1 MGCCVSTPN
10 KPAIAPNHH
19 HPHSSSVRSNIP
31 HHSKAAPPPEEE
43 TVKEVL
49 SETPTPKPHVP
60 KIVEDDEEKKIGSNP
75 APIHKIRE
83 EENNINNN
91 NNNNNVDKL
100 ETPLMMITTT
110 TTEEVSEVSE
120 ICSLSESLS
129 TVTTEKR
136 EDEVRSPAKFRNRA
150 ISGERREIGRTP
162 ARRSDPSPGRVRSVP
177 GRERRPAVA
186 AEGRRRDLGESSGR
200 RSRSPATRA
209 AETGG
214 AGRAGVGR
222 SPSGRKTGKSP
233 VRERSEVNEKTRKPE
248 EDTWLSP
255 TTTNESLENPLVS
268 LECFIFL

>member
-10 KPAIAPNHH
+10 KSPIAPNHH
-19 HPHSSSVRSNIP
+19 HPHSSAVRSNTP

-60 KIVEDDEEKKIGSNP
+60 KIVEDEEEKKIGSNP
-75 APIHKIRE
+75 PPIHKIRE
-83 EENNINNN
+83 EENI

-110 TTEEVSEVSE
+110 TTTEEVSEVSE
-120 ICSLSESLS
+120 ICSMSESLS

-136 EDEVRSPAKFRNRA
+136 EDEVKSPAKFRNRA
-150 ISGERREIGRTP
+150 TSGERREIGRSP
-162 ARRSDPSPGRVRSVP
+162 ARRSEPSPGRVRSVP